1 MPTTTLFI
9 PTLNELDAMRVILPQ
24 IDRSW
29 VDQILV
35 VDGST
40 DGTADYAREQGC
52 EVVIQQKKGLRH
64 AFIEGFPLVR
74 GDWVVTFSPD
84 GNSPPRAIPLLI
96 EKMKEGYD
104 MVIASRYLP
113 PARSDDD
120 DLMTAFGNWLF
131 THAINLCHGHA
142 WSRPYTDAMVMYRA
156 YRTRLFY
163 ELDLDKEQQRP
174 ERWFG
179 TILGIE
185 PLLSIRA
192 AKHGAKIG
200 EIPEDEPARIGG
212 KRKLQPFRWGGAY
225 MSQVIRE
232 CWFHPRAR
240 TP

>member
-1 MPTTTLFI
+1 MTTTLFI

-35 VDGST
+35 VDAST
-40 DGTADYAREQGC
+40 DGTADYARDQGC
-52 EVVIQQKKGLRH
+52 EVVIQKEKGLRW
-64 AFIEGFPLVR
+64 AFIEGFPHVR

-96 EKMKEGYD
+96 DKMKEGYD

-113 PARSDDD
+113 PAQSDDD

-131 THAINLCHGHA
+131 THAINVLHGHA

-156 YRTRLFY
+156 YRTKLFY
-163 ELDLDKEQQRP
+163 ELGLDQEDSYAP
-174 ERWFG
+174 ETWFG

-192 AKHGAKIG
+192 ARQKVKIG
-200 EIPEDEPARIGG
+200 EIPENEPARIGG

-225 MSQVIRE
+225 MTQVLRE
-232 CWFHPRAR
+232 CGSHPRTR

>member
-9 PTLNELDAMRVILPQ
+9 PTLNELDAMRVIMPQ

-163 ELDLDKEQQRP
+163 ELDLDKE
-174 ERWFG
+174 ESYVTEKWFG
-179 TILGIE
+179 TLLGVE
-185 PLLSIRA
+185 PLLSVRA
-192 AKHGAKIG
+192 AKRKLRIA
-200 EIPEDEPARIGG
+200 EIPVDEPARIGG
-212 KRKLQPFRWGGAY
+212 ERKLQPFRWGAGY
-225 MSQVIRE
+225 MCQILRE
-232 CWFHPRAR
+232 LYFWK
-240 TP
+240 

>member
-1 MPTTTLFI
+1 MSVTLFI
-9 PTLNELDAMRVILPQ
+9 PTLNEREAMREIMPQ

-40 DGTADYAREQGC
+40 DGTAEYAESIGCDVVRQRE
-52 EVVIQQKKGLRH
+52 KGLR
-64 AFIEGFPLVR
+64 AAYVEGFAQVR
-74 GDWVVTFSPD
+74 CDHVITFSPD
-84 GNSPPRAIPLLI
+84 GNSPVEAIPRLI
-96 EKMKEGYD
+96 AKIAEGYD

-113 PARSDDD
+113 PAKSDDD
-120 DLMTAFGNWLF
+120 DGMTAFGNWLF
-131 THAINLCHGHA
+131 THAINLLHGHA
-142 WSRPYTDAMVMYRA
+142 WNRPYTDAMVMYRA
-156 YRTRLFY
+156 YRTKLFY
-163 ELDLDKEQQRP
+163 ELDLDKEESYAP

-192 AKHGAKIG
+192 AKKKVKIG

-225 MSQVIRE
+225 MSQVFRE
-232 CWFHPRAR
+232 VWRRP
-240 TP
+240 